1 MHSYGIPSKMISMV
15 KAPYS
20 DFECTVV
27 DEEDTTEQ
35 FKIRTCVEQ
44 GCNMPGLLFLLVVD

>member
-27 DEEDTTEQ
+27 DEEDTTER